1 MIKMTKWI
9 SIGVV
14 VVLFVMF
21 SQLIVPQSI
30 NGLET
35 APPGSQ
41 YHMQIIGSDTDTF
54 FYSQFT
60 AGAKAAADD
69 YQVFVEFVYADR
81 WDQSALHDNIQTAI
95 FAGVNSVAFQSNDPD
110 MTHALYEIASEHGV
124 ELMLYESE
132 NFQQASILAA
142 GSNSYSIGTE
152 AGKLA
157 LRAANGGPCRAAVIV
172 DRTED
177 GVSSTYHNMKI
188 QGILEA
194 FAACPGA
201 EIVETYSLSGNMLAG
216 EYLSNVVL
224 SDAGQF
230 DTIICLHEK
239 TTSLLAQ
246 RLIDNNL
253 LSTVKL
259 IGYGALPQ
267 TLDYIDRGVVFGTI
281 CPDAYEV
288 GYNTVALMY
297 AKLNREQVNEYSS
310 TRLFTITAENVSE
323 FAQALQSGDEP

>member
-1 MIKMTKWI
+1 MVRMTKWI
-9 SIGVV
+9 SIGVAA
-14 VVLFVMF
+14 VLLAMF
-21 SQLIVPQSI
+21 SQLILSRSI
-30 NGLET
+30 NGLEA

-60 AGAKAAADD
+60 AGAKAAAADNN
-69 YQVFVEFVYADR
+69 VFVEFVPVDR
-81 WDQSALHDNIQTAI
+81 WDQGALYDNIRNAI
-95 FAGVNSVAFQSNDPD
+95 YAGVDSVAFQSNDQN
-110 MTHALYEIASEHGV
+110 MTYELYEIASAHGV

-132 NFQQASILAA
+132 NYQQASILAA
-142 GSNSYSIGTE
+142 GSNSYMIGTE
-152 AGKLA
+152 AGELA
-157 LRAANGGPCRAAVIV
+157 LRAAGESPCRAAVIV

-177 GVSSTYHNMKI
+177 GVTSTYHNMKI

-194 FAACPGA
+194 FAAHPDA
-201 EIVETYSLSGNMLAG
+201 EIVETYSLSGSMLAG

-224 SDAGQF
+224 ADAKNF
-230 DTIICLHEK
+230 NIIICLHEK

-253 LSTVKL
+253 LGSVQL
-259 IGYGALPQ
+259 VGYGALPQ
-267 TLDYIDRGVVFGTI
+267 TLEYIERGVVFGTV

-310 TRLFTITAENVSE
+310 TRLFTITMETVRE
-323 FAQALQSGDEP
+323 FAQDWQNGGGQ